1 MRGAMSRLA
10 AASLVAICLSMLPSS
25 LHATSRG
32 VSKLSWKNMR
42 SYTVSSTHLMAPPLT
57 TQLHH
62 KKATAAKVKSHS
74 GAGASSSASSLG
86 RLLAYDLPLPH
97 DWIRQVMEAID
108 KGKRG
113 GN

>member
-1 MRGAMSRLA
+1 
-10 AASLVAICLSMLPSS
+10 
-25 LHATSRG
+25 
-32 VSKLSWKNMR
+32 MR
-42 SYTVSSTHLMAPPLT
+42 SYTVSSTRLMAPPLT

-62 KKATAAKVKSHS
+62 KKPTAAKVKSYS

-97 DWIRQVMEAID
+97 DWIRQVRKAPD

-113 GN
+113 GND